1 MVSVKI
7 MLNKSRI
14 RKDGTYPLVFQII
27 YRRQKKLIYMDYRLR
42 TEDFDPV
49 REMVVHNEQ
58 TPFSMKE
65 VKKMNSSIRKQKKEI
80 LARVS
85 ELLEEEAEFS
95 VKDIV
100 AHFNNN
106 GDGICLLAFF
116 DNCIDEKLVLK
127 KYGIAAAYKSTQSSI
142 RLFLEDR
149 DIYMANIS
157 EKLVDGYRSFLM
169 ERKVSDN
176 TIKYYM
182 RNFRS
187 IYNAA
192 IRKGYRFKEKY
203 PFARL
208 RAAPSQTVKR
218 ALSKEQ
224 MRAINN
230 LELPPRS
237 NLEKYR
243 DLFLFSFFAQGM
255 PFVDLVMLK
264 KENICEGV
272 ISYKRYKS
280 KLQVHVKVTEQIQA
294 LLDKYQNDGKYVFDI
309 IKENADKSEYDQYR
323 IALIYSNRNLK
334 KIGKMLGFE
343 VPLTTYCARHTW
355 ANEAKNSGAPLMVIS
370 EGLGHQS
377 EKTTLI
383 YLKGLD
389 LTVLDIINR
398 KVSSILTT

>member
-323 IALIYSNRNLK
+323 IALVYSNRNLK

-343 VPLTTYCARHTW
+343 APLTTYCARHTW